1 MFIRLVITCTY
12 ARNMPSIM
20 IGGDNMA
27 GIIRKEL
34 RDKVW
39 ELHYEGYSD
48 GEIAKKLNITEFIV
62 VKILGK

>member
-1 MFIRLVITCTY
+1 
-12 ARNMPSIM
+12 
-20 IGGDNMA
+20 MA